1 MTAGKVYYGQSPP
14 NYDAAIEQFK
24 LAVQAEPQNPETYL
38 WLGKAYAGKKQ
49 YEEACKQTEKAI
61 SVDPKTIDKLKNDNL
76 FNYWAIFYNG
86 ALKHMQNKEYEL
98 AAKRSERSLDF
109 DGKNTQSLNLLAYCF
124 EKLEKNDEA
133 EKTYRKALELVPGDM
148 DAYINLSNF
157 YFTREKTSESAKI
170 LKKSLKIIEDPNW
183 LKAENVEL
191 AKKRKEEATKIYVD
205 LGRILLKDGKAKES
219 EAILAKAIELN
230 PDDRDVNFSYGLA
243 LLNQDKFVDAIRVF
257 KKVVAP
263 GDTDA
268 EGEYYLGFSYL
279 KAEKYGEAI
288 GAFTKSLEIDP
299 DFCDSYINRAYAERE
314 LGNTSAA
321 YQDAKMGLECQK
333 RLEKK

>member
-1 MTAGKVYYGQSPP
+1 VKHFKKSLLILSILTLFVMIGCQSQYMTAGKVYYGQSPP

-49 YEEACKQTEKAI
+49 YEEACKQTE
-61 SVDPKTIDKLKNDNL
+61 
-76 FNYWAIFYNG
+76 
-86 ALKHMQNKEYEL
+86 KHMQNKEYEL